1 MATFPHAFEF
11 IGYGSAGLT
20 VLLVAVLRTCW
31 RRGKPLQEP

>member
-1 MATFPHAFEF
+1 MAFYRTFEM

-20 VLLVAVLRTCW
+20 AALILLLRYCW